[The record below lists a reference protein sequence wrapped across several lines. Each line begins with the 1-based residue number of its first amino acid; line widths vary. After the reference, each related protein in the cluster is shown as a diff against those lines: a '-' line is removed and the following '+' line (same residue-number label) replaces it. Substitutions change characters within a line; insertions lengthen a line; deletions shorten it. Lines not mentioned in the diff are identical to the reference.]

1 MKFKNEELKVA
12 ADAIRVLV
20 ADMVEKANS
29 GHPGGAMGQA
39 DVAATLWLEYLK
51 VDPKN
56 PLWPGRDRLVFSGGH
71 CSPLVYS
78 LFHLSGM
85 DGLSLDE
92 VKNFRQ
98 FGSRTAG
105 HPERELIRGI
115 EVTTGP
121 LGQGLAM
128 GVGLALAAKM
138 KSARNRTW
146 VLCGD
151 GDMEEG
157 ISHEACS
164 FAGTLG
170 LGGLVVVYDAN
181 DITIEGHA
189 TLAMKDDTQARF
201 TSYGW
206 KVFTCDGHDFDAIR
220 AALDAAVAVSDAPV
234 LVISRTHIG
243 QGAPTKHDTAGVHGA
258 PLGAAEL
265 AATKRALG
273 YDPDKSFAV
282 PQQAYDLFARRAAAV
297 AQDASAR
304 GACAAPAIDV
314 AKLAALLPAFD
325 PAKAVATRAACGM
338 VMNAL
343 AEGCAELV
351 GGSADLEPSNKT
363 GLKKYG
369 WISADDFSGRNIHF
383 GIRELAMT
391 SIVNGMAAYGGLR
404 PFGATFFVFSDYCK
418 PALRL
423 ASLMGLPSLFVFSH
437 DSFYVGEDGPT
448 HEPVEQIAALRVV
461 PNLDVYRPAD
471 ANETGACWVAM
482 LARTAGPSCILTT
495 RQNLPVLAD
504 ATPEKVMRGG
514 YVLLAEGPQDER
526 TVLFVATGSEVHLCV
541 AAAKALAAEGRGVRV
556 VSLPCVELFA
566 RQDAAYR
573 ASVVP
578 AAMTRRVLAEAGVA
592 KGLMELFRRVGS
604 LRPAGGRVWLHAREL
619 PAPRPRVAVSDARR
633 ANRVQGPQMRRP
645 STRRPRPS
653 PA

>member
-1 MKFKNEELKVA
+1 MKATEAQLKA
-12 ADAIRVLV
+12 AATAIRVLV

-29 GHPGGAMGQA
+29 GHPGGSMGQA

-51 VDPKN
+51 VDPQN
-56 PLWPGRDRLVFSGGH
+56 PLWPDRDRLVFSGGH

-78 LFHLSGM
+78 LFHLAGM

-105 HPERELIRGI
+105 HPEREQIRGI
-115 EVTTGP
+115 DVSTGL

-138 KSARNRTW
+138 KGKANRTW

-170 LGGLVVVYDAN
+170 LGGLAVVYDSN

-189 TLAMKDDTQARF
+189 TLAMKDDTAKRF
-201 TSYGW
+201 ESYGW
-206 KVFTCDGHDFDAIR
+206 KVLSCDGHDFTSIR
-220 AALDAAVAVSDAPV
+220 GAFDAAVAETGKPV
-234 LVISRTHIG
+234 LVISHTHIG

-258 PLGAAEL
+258 PLGADEL
-265 AATKRALG
+265 VATKRALG
-273 YDPDKSFAV
+273 YDPEKCFEV
-282 PQQAYDLFARRAAAV
+282 PREVYDLFAARAV
-297 AQDASAR
+297 EVH
-304 GACAAPAIDV
+304 GEGEEEV
-314 AKLAALLPAFD
+314 KEKVKEEVYFAALPKFD
-325 PAKAVATRAACGM
+325 PAKPVATRAACGT

-343 AEGCAELV
+343 ADVCPALV

-369 WISADDFSGRNIHF
+369 WIAPGDFTGRNIHF

-391 SIVNGMAAYGGLR
+391 AIVNGMAAYGGLK

-423 ASLMGLPSLFVFSH
+423 AALMGLPSMFVFSH

-448 HEPVEQIAALRVV
+448 HEPVEQIESLRTM
-461 PNLDVYRPAD
+461 PNVDVYRPAD
-471 ANETGACWVAM
+471 ANETGACWALM
-482 LARTAGPSCILTT
+482 LAREDGPSCILTT
-495 RQNLPVLAD
+495 RQNLPILVEV
-504 ATPEKVMRGG
+504 TPAKVAKGA
-514 YVLLAEGPQDER
+514 YVLFESGEQDAS
-526 TVLFVATGSEVHLCV
+526 TILFVATGSEVHLCLD
-541 AAAKALAAEGRGVRV
+541 AAKSLAAEGKAVRV
-556 VSLPCVELFA
+556 VSMPCVELFK
-566 RQDAAYR
+566 RQDAVYR
-573 ASVVP
+573 ESVLP
-578 AAMTRRVLAEAGVA
+578 SAMARRVLAEAGVR
-592 KGLMELFRRVGS
+592 KGLMEFAVNAATTSYLS
-604 LRPAGGRVWLHAREL
+604 LDRYGASGPYKLLAKEFGFTSEHVLELARSIG
-619 PAPRPRVAVSDARR
+619 A
-633 ANRVQGPQMRRP
+633 
-645 STRRPRPS
+645 
-653 PA
+653 

>member
-1 MKFKNEELKVA
+1 MKFKNEELKMA

-39 DVAATLWLEYLK
+39 DVAATLWLEYLR
-51 VDPKN
+51 VDPAE
-56 PLWPGRDRLVFSGGH
+56 PQWAGRDRLVFSGGH

-85 DGLSLDE
+85 DGLTLDE
-92 VKNFRQ
+92 LKNFRQ
-98 FGSRTAG
+98 FGARTAG
-105 HPERELIRGI
+105 HPERELIRGV

-121 LGQGLAM
+121 LGQGVAM

-138 KSARNRTW
+138 KSAKNRTW
-146 VLCGD
+146 ILCGD

-170 LGGLVVVYDAN
+170 LGGLTVIYDSN

-189 TLAMKDDTQARF
+189 TLAMKDDTRKRF
-201 TSYGW
+201 ESYGW

-220 AALDAAVAVSDAPV
+220 GALDAAVAVSDAPV

-258 PLGAAEL
+258 PLGAEEL
-265 AATKRALG
+265 AAAKKGLG
-273 YDPDKSFAV
+273 YDPDKFFDVPPAV
-282 PQQAYDLFARRAAAV
+282 YALFARRAAEI
-297 AQDASAR
+297 AQDTTAR
-304 GACAAPAIDV
+304 GAEAASAVDV
-314 AKLAALLPAFD
+314 RRLAALLPTFD
-325 PAKAVATRAACGM
+325 PAKTVATRAACGT

-343 AEGCAELV
+343 ADGCAELV

-369 WISADDFSGRNIHF
+369 WISSEDFSGRNIHF

-391 SIVNGMAAYGGLR
+391 SIVNGLAAYGGLR

-448 HEPVEQIAALRVV
+448 HEPVEHIAALRVV

-471 ANETGACWVAM
+471 ANETGACWLAM
-482 LARTAGPSCILTT
+482 LARTEGPSCILTT
-495 RQNLPVLAD
+495 RQNLPILAD

-514 YVLLAEGPQDER
+514 YLLLAEGPQDAR
-526 TVLFVATGSEVHLCV
+526 TILFVASGSEVHLCV

-556 VSLPCVELFA
+556 VSLPCVELFF
-566 RQDAAYR
+566 RQDASYR
-573 ASVVP
+573 EAVLPS
-578 AAMTRRVLAEAGVA
+578 AMTRRVLAEAGVA
-592 KGLMELFRRVGS
+592 QGLMPFAVAPDTTRYLS
-604 LRPAGGRVWLHAREL
+604 LDHFGASGAYGRLAEEFGFTPANCLRLAREL
-619 PAPRPRVAVSDARR
+619 
-633 ANRVQGPQMRRP
+633 
-645 STRRPRPS
+645 T
-653 PA
+653 

>member
-29 GHPGGAMGQA
+29 GHPGGSMGQA
-39 DVAATLWLEYLK
+39 DVAATLWLEYLR

-56 PLWPGRDRLVFSGGH
+56 PLWPDRDRLVFSGGH

-85 DGLSLDE
+85 DGLSMDE

-189 TLAMKDDTQARF
+189 TLAMKDDTRARF

-273 YDPDKSFAV
+273 YDPDKFFAV

-304 GACAAPAIDV
+304 GACEAPAIDV
-314 AKLAALLPAFD
+314 AKLTALLPAFD

-471 ANETGACWVAM
+471 ANETGSCWVAM
-482 LARTAGPSCILTT
+482 LARTEGPSCILTT

-592 KGLMELFRRVGS
+592 KGLMEFAVAPATTRYLS
-604 LRPAGGRVWLHAREL
+604 LEHSGAAGPSARLAAEFGFTPANCLRLAREL
-619 PAPRPRVAVSDARR
+619 L
-633 ANRVQGPQMRRP
+633 
-645 STRRPRPS
+645 
-653 PA
+653 

>member
-29 GHPGGAMGQA
+29 GHPGGSMGQA
-39 DVAATLWLEYLK
+39 DVAATLWLEYLR

-189 TLAMKDDTQARF
+189 TLAMKDDTRARF

-304 GACAAPAIDV
+304 GACEAPAIDV
-314 AKLAALLPAFD
+314 AKLTALLPAFD

-482 LARTAGPSCILTT
+482 LARTEGPSCILTT

-514 YVLLAEGPQDER
+514 YVLFAEGPQDER

-541 AAAKALAAEGRGVRV
+541 AAAKTLAAEGRGVRV
-556 VSLPCVELFA
+556 RGGPRRA
-566 RQDAAYR
+566 RR
-573 ASVVP
+573 VASV
-578 AAMTRRVLAEAGVA
+578 RRALRAPGRGLSRVRSSVGDDAPRPRGGGRREGAHGVCCCA
-592 KGLMELFRRVGS
+592 HYDAVSVARAFRRVGS
-604 LRPAGGRVWLHAREL
+604 LRPAGG
-619 PAPRPRVAVSDARR
+619 
-633 ANRVQGPQMRRP
+633 
-645 STRRPRPS
+645 
-653 PA
+653 

>member
-20 ADMVEKANS
+20 ADMVEQANS

-51 VDPKN
+51 VNPAE
-56 PLWPGRDRLVFSGGH
+56 PLWKDRDRLVFSGGH

-85 DGLSLDE
+85 DGLSMDE

-206 KVFTCDGHDFDAIR
+206 KVFMCDGHDFDAIR

-243 QGAPTKHDTAGVHGA
+243 QGAPTKHATAGVHGA

-265 AATKRALG
+265 AAMKRALG
-273 YDPDKSFAV
+273 YDPDKFFAV
-282 PQQAYDLFARRAAAV
+282 SQQAYDLFARRAAAV

-304 GACAAPAIDV
+304 GACESPASDV

-541 AAAKALAAEGRGVRV
+541 AAAKALAAEGCGVRV

-578 AAMTRRVLAEAGVA
+578 AAMTCRDLAEAGVA
-592 KGLMELFRRVGS
+592 KGLMEFAVAPATTRYLS
-604 LRPAGGRVWLHAREL
+604 LEHFGASGPYARLADEFGFTPANCLRLAREL
-619 PAPRPRVAVSDARR
+619 L
-633 ANRVQGPQMRRP
+633 
-645 STRRPRPS
+645 
-653 PA
+653 

>member
-12 ADAIRVLV
+12 ANAIRVLV

-39 DVAATLWLEYLK
+39 DVAATLWLEYLR
-51 VDPKN
+51 VNPAE
-56 PLWPGRDRLVFSGGH
+56 PLWEGRDRLVFSGGH

-138 KSARNRTW
+138 KSAKNRTW

-164 FAGTLG
+164 FAGTLK
-170 LGGLVVVYDAN
+170 LGGLTVVYDSN

-189 TLAMKDDTQARF
+189 TLAMKDDTKKRF
-201 TSYGW
+201 ESYGW
-206 KVFTCDGHDFDAIR
+206 KVFECDGHDFDSIR
-220 AALDAAVAVSDAPV
+220 GAFDAAVAESSAPV
-234 LVISRTHIG
+234 LVISHTHIG
-243 QGAPTKHDTAGVHGA
+243 NGAPTKHDTAGVHGA
-258 PLGAAEL
+258 PLGAEEL
-265 AATKRALG
+265 AATKKALG
-273 YDPDKSFAV
+273 YDPEKSFDV
-282 PQQAYDLFARRAAAV
+282 PAAAYEMFARRAAEV
-297 AQDASAR
+297 AEGAKDR
-304 GACAAPAIDV
+304 GTSAAPAIDA
-314 AKLAALLPAFD
+314 AKLTALLPAFD
-325 PAKAVATRAACGM
+325 PAKAVATRAACGT

-343 AEGCAELV
+343 AEGCPELV

-369 WISADDFSGRNIHF
+369 WISAENFSGRNIHF

-391 SIVNGMAAYGGLR
+391 SIVNGMATYGGLR

-418 PALRL
+418 PAIRL
-423 ASLMGLPSLFVFSH
+423 ASLMGLPSMFVFSH

-448 HEPVEQIAALRVV
+448 HEPVEQIASLRVT

-471 ANETGACWVAM
+471 ANETGACWVEM
-482 LARTAGPSCILTT
+482 LRRTEGPSCILTT
-495 RQNLPVLAD
+495 RQNLPILPE
-504 ATPEKVMRGG
+504 ATPDKVAKGG
-514 YVLLAEGPQDER
+514 YVLFDAKGDYP
-526 TVLFVATGSEVHLCV
+526 VLFVATGSEVHLCL
-541 AAAKALAAEGRGVRV
+541 AAAKELAASGRGARV
-556 VSLPCVELFA
+556 VSMPCVELFL
-566 RQDAAYR
+566 RQDAAYQ
-573 ASVVP
+573 AEVLP
-578 AAMTRRVLAEAGVA
+578 ATMKKRVLAEAGSFQGLLRFARDLDTTRFLTLDHFGASGPYKVLAQEFGFTAEHALALA
-592 KGLMELFRRVGS
+592 KEL
-604 LRPAGGRVWLHAREL
+604 
-619 PAPRPRVAVSDARR
+619 
-633 ANRVQGPQMRRP
+633 
-645 STRRPRPS
+645 
-653 PA
+653 